1 MKNENNDVYKQG
13 CCEVKDNICKIPDTS
28 RDSINVIIIIINIF
42 NIFILYFYLV
52 TENMLINFAL
62 YNTK

>member
-42 NIFILYFYLV
+42 NIFILYFYLW
-52 TENMLINFAL
+52 LKIC
-62 YNTK
+62 